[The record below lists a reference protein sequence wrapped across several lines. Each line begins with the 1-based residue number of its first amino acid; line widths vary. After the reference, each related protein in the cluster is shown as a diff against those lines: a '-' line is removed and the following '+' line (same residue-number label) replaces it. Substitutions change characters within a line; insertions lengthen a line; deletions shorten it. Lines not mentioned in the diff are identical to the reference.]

1 MYLDTTI
8 LQSKTT
14 TTLVEFIEEIIG
26 VDGDSLTAEQLHN
39 FNEIKKQFRK
49 AKKLDS
55 RGKSLSQE

>member
-14 TTLVEFIEEIIG
+14 TTLVEFIAEIIG
-26 VDGDSLTAEQLHN
+26 DSDSLTAEQIDKY
-39 FNEIKKQFRK
+39 NEIKKQFRK